1 MSNDIEWWTKQNE
14 STCVQ
19 NAVEVVNYAR
29 DFAHGRWS
37 FLDPGDEDK
46 WYGIRDNK
54 PKGEM
59 ELPSRTKVD
68 GLVPRERTS

>member
-46 WYGIRDNK
+46 WYGTSDVK
-54 PKGEM
+54 PKEKWNAIAYKM
-59 ELPSRTKVD
+59 INNSN
-68 GLVPRERTS
+68 